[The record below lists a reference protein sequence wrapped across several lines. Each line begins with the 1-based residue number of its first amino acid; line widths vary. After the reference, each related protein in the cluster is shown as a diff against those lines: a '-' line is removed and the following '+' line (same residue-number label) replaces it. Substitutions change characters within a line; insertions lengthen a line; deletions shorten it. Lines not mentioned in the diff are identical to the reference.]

1 MARRS
6 SSIPCV
12 YVGEVISEALGI
24 TGRFPRRVTPR
35 GPASI
40 QNDSGPP
47 QGLSWL
53 CCNTLRGA
61 TPANFVGDLT
71 MSERAVEV
79 GHSWSSDIIGV
90 VAGIGLY
97 SVLFSLVAFLC
108 LFVPA

>member
-1 MARRS
+1 
-6 SSIPCV
+6 
-12 YVGEVISEALGI
+12 
-24 TGRFPRRVTPR
+24 
-35 GPASI
+35 
-40 QNDSGPP
+40 
-47 QGLSWL
+47 
-53 CCNTLRGA
+53 
-61 TPANFVGDLT
+61 